1 MSGVAA
7 RAMLTQDAGD
17 DEARDGEPENQRYR
31 RDLSVPQGP
40 QLRERILVLRDGRGK
55 AGLG

>member
-1 MSGVAA
+1 
-7 RAMLTQDAGD
+7 MLTQDAGD